1 MKETYTREEVIEMLK
16 EMQIKAAK
24 TQGFIVGNIPTLFVV
39 KTLLGEKI
47 EELGGEGVEIN
58 LV

>member
-1 MKETYTREEVIEMLK
+1 MKETYTREEVIEMLI

-24 TQGFIVGNIPTLFVV
+24 TQGFIIGNLPTLFVV

-47 EELGGEGVEIN
+47 EELGGKGVEIKF
-58 LV
+58 V